1 MWHIRTVSVVAI
13 ISATLVLASSAMAGE
28 SKFVFVP
35 QADSPGNDYLRVEN
49 SSLEDCER
57 RCDALSECN
66 AFTYNQLHSVCSLK
80 RSAHR
85 MTEFYAFAI
94 TGIRLSPSVLPTAS
108 DSGSGISFVLLSQVD
123 SPGNDYSRIGDLSF
137 EDCRSRC
144 EADGGCNAFTYN
156 HARGACLLKRAAN
169 QWTTFFAWGT
179 TGIKLSTKENT
190 ATTAPVQPQTET
202 PREQVQVPQP
212 PQTDT
217 PPEQVQVPHPT
228 TEPAR

>member
-1 MWHIRTVSVVAI
+1 
-13 ISATLVLASSAMAGE
+13 
-28 SKFVFVP
+28 
-35 QADSPGNDYLRVEN
+35 
-49 SSLEDCER
+49 
-57 RCDALSECN
+57 
-66 AFTYNQLHSVCSLK
+66 
-80 RSAHR
+80 
-85 MTEFYAFAI
+85 MTEFYTFAI
-94 TGIRLSPSVLPTAS
+94 TGIKFSPSVLPTAS
-108 DSGSGISFVLLSQVD
+108 ASGSGISFVLLSQVD

-137 EDCRSRC
+137 EDCRSKC
-144 EADGGCNAFTYN
+144 EADAGCNAFTYN

-190 ATTAPVQPQTET
+190 ATAPVQPQTDT